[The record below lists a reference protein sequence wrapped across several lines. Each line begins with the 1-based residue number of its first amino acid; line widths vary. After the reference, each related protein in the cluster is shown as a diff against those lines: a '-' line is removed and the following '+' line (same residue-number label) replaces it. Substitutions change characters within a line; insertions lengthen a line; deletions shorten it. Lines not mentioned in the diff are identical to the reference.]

1 MQGVALKSEEL
12 RKLLSCGCPDA
23 VTLYLYRKAELPL
36 ETALDALHF
45 TVPQMVGATDCLRQ
59 LGLWEPAEKPAPQPE
74 RPVYTDADLSRAMR
88 RSAFKKLVGE
98 AQRMLGRTVSTEELK
113 TLLGFSEYLRLPAD
127 VIGLLL
133 SYCVERS
140 RRRGVRP
147 PSMHTIEKEAY
158 RWADENIDTLETA
171 SFYVQSQL
179 QVHTRIQ
186 NLRLRMQID
195 HRRLTAAEEQ
205 YLTSWIQM
213 GFPDQSIDMAYAR
226 TCENTGGLRWAYMNS
241 ILKSWHEKNLHTP
254 QEIAAGD
261 AAPAQQ
267 GSRKNA
273 AYQRHGDKLTPLAQK
288 AVQDALAEGQEDEDG
303 IQ

>member
-1 MQGVALKSEEL
+1 MQGVALTSEEL

-23 VTLYLYRKAELPL
+23 VTLYLYRKAEQPL

-45 TVPQMVGATDCLRQ
+45 SVPQMVGATECLRQ
-59 LGLWEPAEKPAPQPE
+59 LGLWEQAVKQTPQPE
-74 RPVYTDADLSRAMR
+74 RPVYSDADLNRAL
-88 RSAFKKLVGE
+88 RSTAFKKLVGE

-113 TLLGFSEYLRLPAD
+113 TLLGFSEYLRLPSD
-127 VIGLLL
+127 VIGVLL

-179 QVHTRIQ
+179 QIHSRIQ
-186 NLRLRMQID
+186 QLRLHMQID
-195 HRRLTAAEEQ
+195 QRRLTASEEQ
-205 YLTSWIQM
+205 YLASWIQM
-213 GFPDQSIDMAYAR
+213 GFPDQSIKMAYER

-254 QEIAAGD
+254 QEITAGD
-261 AAPAQQ
+261 TAPAQKS
-267 GSRKNA
+267 SRKNGA
-273 AYQRHGDKLTPLAQK
+273 FQRHGDQLSPLAQK
-288 AVQDALAEGQEDEDG
+288 AVQKALAEGQEDEDG

>member
-1 MQGVALKSEEL
+1 MQGVALTSEEL

-59 LGLWEPAEKPAPQPE
+59 LGLWEITVKATPQPE
-74 RPVYTDADLSRAMR
+74 RPVYSDTELRRALR
-88 RSAFKKLVGE
+88 NTEYKKLVGE

-113 TLLGFSEYLRLPAD
+113 SLLGFSEYLRLPSD

-133 SYCVERS
+133 SYCVERN

-147 PSMHTIEKEAY
+147 PTMHAIEKEAY
-158 RWADENIDTLETA
+158 RWADENVDTLEAA

-179 QVHTRIQ
+179 DLHTRIQ
-186 NLRLRMQID
+186 QLRLHMQID
-195 HRRLTAAEEQ
+195 QRRLTAQEEQ
-205 YLTSWIQM
+205 YLTSWIRM
-213 GFPDQSIDMAYAR
+213 GFPDRSIHMAYEK

-254 QEIAAGD
+254 QEITVGD
-261 AAPAQQ
+261 VAPAPQ
-267 GSRKNA
+267 SRRKNGG
-273 AYQRHGDKLTPLAQK
+273 YQQHGDQLSPLAQK
-288 AVQDALAEGQEDEDG
+288 AVKDALAEGQEDEDG

>member
-1 MQGVALKSEEL
+1 MQGVALTSEEL

-23 VTLYLYRKAELPL
+23 VTLYLYRKAGQPL
-36 ETALDALHF
+36 ETALDSLHF

-59 LGLWEPAEKPAPQPE
+59 LGLWETGVKQTPQPE
-74 RPVYTDADLSRAMR
+74 RPVYTDADLNRAL
-88 RSAFKKLVGE
+88 RSAGFKKLVGE

-158 RWADENIDTLETA
+158 RWADESIDTLETA
-171 SFYVQSQL
+171 SFYVQTQL

-186 NLRLRMQID
+186 QLRLHMQID
-195 HRRLTAAEEQ
+195 HRRLTASEEQ
-205 YLTSWIQM
+205 YLASWIQM
-213 GFPDQSIDMAYAR
+213 GFPDQSIHMAYAR

-254 QEIAAGD
+254 QEITVGD
-261 AAPAQQ
+261 TAPAAQP
-267 GSRKNA
+267 SRKNA

-288 AVQDALAEGQEDEDG
+288 AVQEALAEGQEDEDG

>member
-59 LGLWEPAEKPAPQPE
+59 LGLWEQAEKATPEPE
-74 RPVYTDADLSRAMR
+74 RPVYTDADLNRAMR
-88 RSAFKKLVGE
+88 RAAFKKLVGE

-133 SYCVERS
+133 SYCVERN

-179 QVHTRIQ
+179 QLHTRIQ
-186 NLRLRMQID
+186 QLRLRMQID

-205 YLTSWIQM
+205 YLASWIQM

-254 QEIAAGD
+254 QEIVAGD
-261 AAPAQQ
+261 TAPAAQP
-267 GSRKNA
+267 RRRND

-288 AVQDALAEGQEDEDG
+288 AVQDALAEEQEEKDG